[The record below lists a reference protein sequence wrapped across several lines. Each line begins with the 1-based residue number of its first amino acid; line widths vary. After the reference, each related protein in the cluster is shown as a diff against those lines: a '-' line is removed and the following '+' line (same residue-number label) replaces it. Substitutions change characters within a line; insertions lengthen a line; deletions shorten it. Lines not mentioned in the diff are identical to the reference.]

1 MSPTT
6 ACQECSPLSLAPM
19 LPQCHNPL
27 RFLDKNAYPAS
38 RRTGPQPC
46 PLAHSH
52 ALDLW
57 SSTKRLCEALGECR
71 GAKPLC
77 RGSRGVPLIFC
88 DFPGRAGGKACPP
101 QAGTTLMLPAL
112 PAPNTVGSGLCARPA
127 NRMPQ
132 PSAWGA
138 VVGPQRSIN
147 QNARFPDS
155 QTKTFFPTIKQSS
168 GRLPYNGTFPCF
180 FRGVVS
186 VLCCSISSA
195 RMIRHRVSRGSITS
209 SMYPR
214 SAAT

>member
-6 ACQECSPLSLAPM
+6 ACQGRSRLSLAPM

-138 VVGPQRSIN
+138 APAGPILRYQRPSSSI
-147 QNARFPDS
+147 
-155 QTKTFFPTIKQSS
+155 
-168 GRLPYNGTFPCF
+168 
-180 FRGVVS
+180 
-186 VLCCSISSA
+186 
-195 RMIRHRVSRGSITS
+195 RGSAES
-209 SMYPR
+209 L
-214 SAAT
+214 SAFGGGASPLPGVTGGVPLFA